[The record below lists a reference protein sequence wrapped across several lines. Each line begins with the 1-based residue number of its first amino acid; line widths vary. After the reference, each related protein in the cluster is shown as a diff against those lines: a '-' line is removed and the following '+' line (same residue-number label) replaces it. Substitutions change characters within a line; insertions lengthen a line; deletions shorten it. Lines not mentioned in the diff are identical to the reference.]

1 MSDDAPT
8 PEPRDAVP
16 PVSLG
21 KADTSAERRDAAP
34 PVSLGKP
41 GGAGGPAEETPAP
54 ESTAGAHAQDAAG
67 AARPQEPAPWAAP
80 TDAAPQGPGHTV
92 AGGLPSPALPTVH
105 DQQTI
110 AAMPGAPEGGDPAAG
125 ATAQPND
132 TAAPFTPPTPNPAAP
147 ADGTGNPF
155 ATPSPGSAALA
166 DGTGNPFAPP
176 SPGSA
181 ALADG
186 TGNPFAPPSPS
197 SAAPVDGTGNPFAA
211 PADGTANPFAPPAS
225 GTEGSGGPVNPFAPP
240 APAAASGPGTQGNP
254 FAPPGAGNP
263 FAPPAPGEPV
273 PPPPIAPEGP
283 GQVPYGYPAGGYGYP
298 PQHGY
303 GGAHSP
309 QAQPV
314 PGGYYGWPGMVP
326 APSNGIGTAG
336 LVVGIVSAAIFCL
349 WPVAIVLGI
358 LAIVFGAV
366 GRSRANRGQAT
377 NAGQALAGI
386 ICGVAGLVLGIGMM
400 VLVLAT

>member
-21 KADTSAERRDAAP
+21 KADTSAEQRDAAP

-41 GGAGGPAEETPAP
+41 EGPGEPA
-54 ESTAGAHAQDAAG
+54 TATDAQDATEG
-67 AARPQEPAPWAAP
+67 ARPQASAPWAAP
-80 TDAAPQGPGHTV
+80 AADAQQGPGHTV
-92 AGGLPSPALPTVH
+92 GAGLPSPAAPTVH

-110 AAMPGAPEGGDPAAG
+110 AAMPGAPEGVDPATG
-125 ATAQPND
+125 ATAQPTG
-132 TAAPFTPPTPNPAAP
+132 TAAPFAPPTPSPTPP
-147 ADGTGNPF
+147 ADGAG
-155 ATPSPGSAALA
+155 
-166 DGTGNPFAPP
+166 
-176 SPGSA
+176 
-181 ALADG
+181 
-186 TGNPFAPPSPS
+186 
-197 SAAPVDGTGNPFAA
+197 
-211 PADGTANPFAPPAS
+211 NPFAPPAS
-225 GTEGSGGPVNPFAPP
+225 GTAQPAGPVNPFAPP
-240 APAAASGPGTQGNP
+240 GPAVQPAPGSQGNPFAPPGDGTQGNP
-254 FAPPGAGNP
+254 FAPPGPGSQGNP
-263 FAPPAPGEPV
+263 FAPPASGEPV

-349 WPVAIVLGI
+349 WPVAIVLGV
-358 LAIVFGAV
+358 LGIVFGAV

-386 ICGVAGLVLGIGMM
+386 ICGVAGVVLGIGMM

>member
-21 KADTSAERRDAAP
+21 KADKSAEPQDAAP

-41 GGAGGPAEETPAP
+41 EAPVEPAAGTDARDA
-54 ESTAGAHAQDAAG
+54 AAG
-67 AARPQEPAPWAAP
+67 AQPQAPAPWAAP
-80 TDAAPQGPGHTV
+80 AAAAQQGPGHTV
-92 AGGLPSPALPTVH
+92 GAGLPSPAASTVH

-110 AAMPGAPEGGDPAAG
+110 AAMPGAPEGVDPATG
-125 ATAQPND
+125 ATAQPN
-132 TAAPFTPPTPNPAAP
+132 
-147 ADGTGNPF
+147 
-155 ATPSPGSAALA
+155 
-166 DGTGNPFAPP
+166 
-176 SPGSA
+176 
-181 ALADG
+181 
-186 TGNPFAPPSPS
+186 
-197 SAAPVDGTGNPFAA
+197 
-211 PADGTANPFAPPAS
+211 GTAGPFAPPAS
-225 GTEGSGGPVNPFAPP
+225 GTAQPAAPVNPFAPP
-240 APAAASGPGTQGNP
+240 GPAAQPGPQANP
-254 FAPPGAGNP
+254 FAPPGNGTQANP

-358 LAIVFGAV
+358 LGIVFGAV

>member
-1 MSDDAPT
+1 
-8 PEPRDAVP
+8 
-16 PVSLG
+16 
-21 KADTSAERRDAAP
+21 
-34 PVSLGKP
+34 
-41 GGAGGPAEETPAP
+41 
-54 ESTAGAHAQDAAG
+54 
-67 AARPQEPAPWAAP
+67 
-80 TDAAPQGPGHTV
+80 
-92 AGGLPSPALPTVH
+92 
-105 DQQTI
+105 
-110 AAMPGAPEGGDPAAG
+110 MPGAPEGGDPATGAG
-125 ATAQPND
+125 AQPNG
-132 TAAPFTPPTPNPAAP
+132 TAAPFAPPTPNPAAP

-155 ATPSPGSAALA
+155 APPTPNS
-166 DGTGNPFAPP
+166 
-176 SPGSA
+176 
-181 ALADG
+181 
-186 TGNPFAPPSPS
+186 
-197 SAAPVDGTGNPFAA
+197 AA
-211 PADGTANPFAPPAS
+211 PADGTGNPFAPPAS
-225 GTEGSGGPVNPFAPP
+225 GTEGSGGSVNPFAPP
-240 APAAASGPGTQGNP
+240 APSAASGPGTQGNP

-298 PQHGY
+298 PQGGY

-358 LAIVFGAV
+358 LGIVFGAV